1 MGQAMATAA
10 APRVRS
16 AASPRSAAMF
26 ARLRKNGDALL
37 AFGVFAVVAIMM
49 VPLPPL
55 VLDLLLAGSITLSL
69 LIFLVALYT
78 RKPVDFSV
86 FPTVLLVTTLFRL
99 SLGVASTRLILTHGS
114 EGPGAAG
121 HVIQAVG
128 NFLVG
133 GNYVVGFIIFCIL
146 IVINFMVVTKGA
158 GRVAE
163 VAARFTLDAMPGKQ
177 MAIDAE
183 LNAGLIDEK
192 TAKRRRAE
200 VAREADFY
208 GAMDGASKFIKGDAI
223 AAILI
228 TLINILGGIIIGVV
242 MNHVDIATALGNY
255 TILTIGDGLA
265 SQFPALITSAAAG
278 MLVTRVNDVEETTLD
293 TQISKQVLG
302 NPRVLVILAVLAGMF
317 VLVPGLRL
325 VFFVIAVA
333 LGGLAW
339 TLRDGVPQE
348 EAPPEEEVKAP
359 TETPIEDLLKVDPVV
374 VELGLDLVYLGDES
388 RGGQLVERVQ
398 RIRRQLATDLGL
410 LLPTVRL
417 RDNVKLGAG
426 QYRVLLRGEVVASGQ
441 VVARQNLALDPGG
454 VTGQLKGAEGRDP
467 VFGMKGVWVHD
478 NQRLRAQQ
486 LGYTVVDV
494 PTVLTTH
501 LDDLLKRFAHE
512 LFGRQNLAE
521 ALERVSQSNPKLV
534 EELVPDPLPR
544 AAVLRIFRNLIAEGI
559 GVRDTQG
566 ILEALAEFAPRARDP
581 EVLTEF
587 VRQRLNRAVTARFVG
602 DDGTLRYM
610 ALAPD
615 AEDAISKG
623 LQGGEGGAM
632 TLALDPDT
640 SRRFIQAVRN
650 AMDSFAGPGEAVLL
664 VPPLARGPVRRMLER
679 ALPRV
684 PVLSPGEI
692 VAGTGIERVAEI
704 SLGARLKNARE

>member
-1 MGQAMATAA
+1 MATAA
-10 APRVRS
+10 APRARPAAPGSSSVMTRVRNNS
-16 AASPRSAAMF
+16 
-26 ARLRKNGDALL
+26 DAIL

-49 VPLPPL
+49 VPLPPF
-55 VLDLLLAGSITLSL
+55 VLDLLLAGSITVSL

-99 SLGVASTRLILTHGS
+99 SLAVASTRLILTHGA

-133 GNYVVGFIIFCIL
+133 GNYVVGFIVFAIL
-146 IVINFMVVTKGA
+146 VVINFMVVTKGA

-183 LNAGLIDEK
+183 LNAGMIDEK

-242 MNHVDIATALGNY
+242 MNGLDIGTALANY

-278 MLVTRVNDVEETTLD
+278 MLVTRVNDVDDNTLD
-293 TQISKQVLG
+293 VQISNQVLG
-302 NPRVLVILAVLAGMF
+302 KPRVLAILAVLAGMF
-317 VLVPGLRL
+317 IFVPGLR
-325 VFFVIAVA
+325 VTFFVVA
-333 LGGLAW
+333 SAIGALAW
-339 TLRDGVPQE
+339 WLRDGI
-348 EAPPEEEVKAP
+348 APEEPVVEEDTKPAG
-359 TETPIEDLLKVDPVV
+359 EAPIEDLLKVEPVV
-374 VELGLDLVYLGDES
+374 VELGLDLVYLGDEA

-410 LLPTVRL
+410 ILPTVRL

-467 VFGMKGVWVHD
+467 VFGMKGIWVPD
-478 NQRLRAQQ
+478 SQRTRAQQ

-521 ALERVSQSNPKLV
+521 ALERVSQQNPKLV

-544 AAVLRIFRNLIAEGI
+544 AALLRIFRNLIAEGV

-566 ILEALAEFAPRARDP
+566 ILEALAEFASRTRDP
-581 EVLTEF
+581 DVLTEL
-587 VRQRLNRAVTARFVG
+587 VRARLARAVTARFVG
-602 DDGTLRYM
+602 DDGVLRYLS
-610 ALAPD
+610 LAPD

-623 LQGGEGGAM
+623 LQTGDGAM
-632 TLALDPDT
+632 MTLTLDPDV
-640 SRRFIQAVRN
+640 SRRFMQAVR
-650 AMDSFAGPGEAVLL
+650 AATEAFAGPGEAVLL
-664 VPPLARGPVRRMLER
+664 VAPGARGPVRRMLER
-679 ALPRV
+679 AMPRV

-692 VAGTGIERVAEI
+692 VAGTAIERVGEV
-704 SLGARLKNARE
+704 SLGARLKTARE